1 MSLQK
6 VEVTKIHTP
15 GNFVAASFAEV
26 LSWCDY
32 ACSEVKTETILSGVE
47 KCYMSADPGDEF
59 EVEAAP
65 EAMEIEVSD
74 KQKEEKKIRKK
85 IVAVKSKSAEELKRW
100 AAKKERARKK
110 FERQKKKESNAEE
123 EIAKKISQAT
133 GSEAKESSEKAK
145 QAKAEEIEN
154 ETNKWL

>member
-85 IVAVKSKSAEELKRW
+85 IVAVKSKSAEELKRLE
-100 AAKKERARKK
+100 AKKERARKNSK
-110 FERQKKKESNAEE
+110 GRRRRKA
-123 EIAKKISQAT
+123 SQS
-133 GSEAKESSEKAK
+133 GKQRRRGNSEGNLLSDG
-145 QAKAEEIEN
+145 
-154 ETNKWL
+154 